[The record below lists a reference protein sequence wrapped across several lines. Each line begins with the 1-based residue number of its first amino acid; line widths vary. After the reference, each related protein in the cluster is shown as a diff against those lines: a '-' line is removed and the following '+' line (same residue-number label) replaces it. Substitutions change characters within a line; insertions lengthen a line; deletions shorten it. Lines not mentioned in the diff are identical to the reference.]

1 MSPFTEKEKIQDDQY
16 CFPYHYLDKQLEF
29 YRRIKH
35 ADYLS
40 LINKIIEA
48 VQPVEGMRL
57 LDVGCGDGR
66 LCHELSGRGIELL
79 GVDHSVRAIN
89 FAIAF
94 CPECRFIV
102 CDIVNLDYKQYFD
115 VIAMVEVL
123 EHLPPAMV
131 PVVIDRLWRA
141 LKGDGRL
148 VVSVPT
154 TNLSLGE
161 KHYQHFTV
169 ESLLESIGPQFE
181 VESVKGHLEVGRPW
195 RRFLALQKWAEL
207 LWPLRNKPGV
217 EKFLNYVENY
227 YHTKLELCSIEEAGR
242 LIVLFRKIDTK

>member
-1 MSPFTEKEKIQDDQY
+1 MSPFTGKEEIQDDQY

-40 LINKIIEA
+40 LIGKIIEA
-48 VQPVEGMRL
+48 VRPVERMRL

-79 GVDHSVRAIN
+79 GVDHSVRAIS
-89 FAIAF
+89 FAKAF
-94 CPECRFIV
+94 CPECRFMV
-102 CDIVNLDYKQYFD
+102 CDIVNLDYKQHFD
-115 VIAMVEVL
+115 VITMVEVL

-131 PVVIDRLWRA
+131 PVTVDRLWQA
-141 LKGDGRL
+141 LKDDGKL

-154 TNLSLGE
+154 TNLSLEE

-181 VESVKGHLEVGRPW
+181 VESVKGHLRVGRQW

-207 LWPLRNKPGV
+207 LWPLRNTPFAGRFV
-217 EKFLNYVENY
+217 EYVSKY
-227 YHTKLELCSIEEAGR
+227 YKKHLESCDVEQAGR
-242 LIVLFRKIDTK
+242 LIVVFKKKVN